1 MSSPQIQFNG
11 RCLVQPLTGVQRY
24 VLELS
29 RNLANEL
36 STIRPAP
43 EWAHG
48 LGGHLWEQIC
58 LPGLCDRRLLWSPGN
73 TGPLACA
80 NQVVTIHDASTLDHP
95 EWFERKFAALYG
107 WLLPKLARRV
117 RGIITVSAFSK
128 ERLVSRLGVVE
139 SKIHVVPNGLSEEFC
154 PQQAT
159 EYEGELRLKG
169 PFFLYVG
176 SLEPRKNLGCLL
188 KAWDEVAFKD
198 WRLVIVGDRAGIFES
213 VSLKTHSPQVLFTGR
228 LGNRELRSLYRA
240 GHAFVSPSVY
250 EGFGLPPLEAMACG
264 CPCVISDIPPHRE
277 VCGGAPMYVPV
288 SSVTSWVDAL
298 REAAAWSPDERER
311 RKQLGLCIAREFS
324 WTKTAEKTLAILNS
338 YRDCARSGSRRPSKS
353 AIPRQDIRMKTPYI
367 QLFGRK
373 YLSGRRLNILALAFL
388 VLRDIALAPFFG
400 GDSRSLPKREE
411 INEICVCKLDHLGD
425 LLMLTP
431 FLAAFRRNVP
441 NAKVTLIVGRW
452 CRELADILQRGGLI
466 DQFVCYTAF
475 SLDKRKRNVLARLA
489 TSFFGLGFAWRLLRK
504 RRFDLFVDMRPY
516 FPCAWLLAILSGAK
530 VRAGFGLR
538 GMSDSFHVIL
548 PYSANKRLGQIY
560 LEAIPSITGAGL
572 IYEKP
577 ILPSTRT
584 RSKLVNDFGLPERY
598 LAVQLSSRE
607 KARNI
612 DSALWTK
619 ILALL
624 RSTFSIVL
632 LGLADDERWPELEQT
647 SGLLSLIGK
656 TNIDDL
662 LGIIEESVGVVSV
675 DSFAAHVGL
684 AYSRTVAVLM
694 VEPYSQQR
702 SYPENNPHLRLFPAS
717 DGVERAIA
725 RFFAT
730 DLLVS

>member
-1 MSSPQIQFNG
+1 
-11 RCLVQPLTGVQRY
+11 
-24 VLELS
+24 
-29 RNLANEL
+29 
-36 STIRPAP
+36 
-43 EWAHG
+43 
-48 LGGHLWEQIC
+48 
-58 LPGLCDRRLLWSPGN
+58 
-73 TGPLACA
+73 
-80 NQVVTIHDASTLDHP
+80 
-95 EWFERKFAALYG
+95 
-107 WLLPKLARRV
+107 
-117 RGIITVSAFSK
+117 
-128 ERLVSRLGVVE
+128 
-139 SKIHVVPNGLSEEFC
+139 
-154 PQQAT
+154 
-159 EYEGELRLKG
+159 
-169 PFFLYVG
+169 
-176 SLEPRKNLGCLL
+176 
-188 KAWDEVAFKD
+188 
-198 WRLVIVGDRAGIFES
+198 
-213 VSLKTHSPQVLFTGR
+213 
-228 LGNRELRSLYRA
+228 
-240 GHAFVSPSVY
+240 
-250 EGFGLPPLEAMACG
+250 
-264 CPCVISDIPPHRE
+264 

-632 LGLADDERWPELEQT
+632 LGLADDQRWPELEQT
-647 SGLLSLIGK
+647 SGLFSL
-656 TNIDDL
+656 DRED
-662 LGIIEESVGVVSV
+662 E
-675 DSFAAHVGL
+675 H
-684 AYSRTVAVLM
+684 R
-694 VEPYSQQR
+694 
-702 SYPENNPHLRLFPAS
+702 
-717 DGVERAIA
+717 
-725 RFFAT
+725 
-730 DLLVS
+730 